1 MDNQTQIAKIILDEA
16 KRQFYSKEISLEEYQ
31 DTLAILYDRL
41 TEIEQDSTKKRYI
54 LKVFS
59 NPFRGNIL
67 ETLNFSLAMN

>member
-31 DTLAILYDRL
+31 DTLAVLYDRL
-41 TEIEQDSTKKRYI
+41 TDIEQDTTKKNYI

-59 NPFRGNIL
+59 NPFRANVL

>member
-16 KRQFYSKEISLEEYQ
+16 KRQFYSNEISLEEYQ
-31 DTLAILYDRL
+31 DTLAVLYDRL
-41 TEIEQDSTKKRYI
+41 TDIEQDTTKKNYI

-59 NPFRGNIL
+59 NPFRANVL